1 VAYKVSDLEGVMAAM
16 RAKGVRLGH
25 VTPTGIVAAPDF
37 KMAYFDPAYAA
48 GVLVEFVEA
57 R

>member
-1 VAYKVSDLEGVMAAM
+1 MAAM